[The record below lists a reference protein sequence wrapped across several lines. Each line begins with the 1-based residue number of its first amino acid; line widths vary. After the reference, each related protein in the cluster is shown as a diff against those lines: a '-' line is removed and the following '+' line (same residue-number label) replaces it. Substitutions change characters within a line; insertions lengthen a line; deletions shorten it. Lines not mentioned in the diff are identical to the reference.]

1 MAESLSIMPLTSLT
15 SLSLNGFLNLREKP
29 LSGIFIASATYQKM
43 KKITGNE
50 DYPQYLKD
58 GLLQALIDKFSNYMV
73 KDGEI
78 IDIDYFD
85 IITDCDKP
93 PF

>member
-1 MAESLSIMPLTSLT
+1 
-15 SLSLNGFLNLREKP
+15 
-29 LSGIFIASATYQKM
+29 M

-58 GLLQALIDKFSNYMV
+58 GLLQALINKFSNYIV

-85 IITDCDKP
+85 IITDCDNP